1 MRSSFIGALCLVLA
15 GLQSQGQANHFTG
28 KITAGDGTPVA
39 GATVH
44 LLNTDASVVSDEK
57 GNFRLGVSAAGRYE
71 IQVSAIGFRRL
82 DTVLSM
88 TGGERTVEFHL
99 QTGVSG
105 LDAVVVTAE
114 KREELLR
121 HVPIAVTAITDRQV
135 SEYRLWNNKDITAL
149 VPNLYAA
156 DPGDGRD
163 VVSIRGITTTS
174 YDPAVTT
181 YIDGVGQLGL
191 DTYIPALFDVE
202 RIEVLRGPQG
212 TLYGR
217 NAMGGVINIVTREPG
232 NNIDGSLELNVGNAG
247 QQRYTAAFRA
257 PLVKDRLFI
266 GVAGLYEGRDGFY
279 TNTYNGSS
287 YDKQHGFTGNY
298 YLRWLPGRQW
308 SAELNV
314 KHREVRN
321 HGAFPLVTDP
331 VGAFTDPYKLDQN
344 AITPMIDNTLDG
356 SLSVKYHGAAFN
368 LSSQTA
374 YQRNYRYYD
383 QPIDGDFSPYD
394 IVSVINNYGKQ
405 WNNVKVWTE
414 DIRLTSPAGSNS
426 RWKWTAGS
434 YWFFQD
440 QPNKQATRY
449 GNDANAA
456 YGIGDSLFATINTTR
471 NHRWGL
477 AFYGQA
483 VYALT
488 PHLNITAGLR
498 YDYEHQWE
506 DVLGEYQHDPDPT
519 PIVIRPDTSGTV
531 AFHALSPKLSLD
543 YRLSGHLMTYISY
556 SRGFRTGGLTQ
567 LSSDATQPPLAGF
580 KPEYSSNYEAGIKGD
595 LPGGALR
602 GNLAVFYNHVNDAQV
617 PTLILPDAITV
628 TRNTGKLNSEGV
640 EAEIEAVP
648 FRGFTAAYQFGYTH
662 TRYTSL
668 NYSENG
674 ASVDLSGKHQ
684 VFSPDMTS
692 LLALQYK
699 HAIARGWD
707 AVIRGEW
714 KYIGTTYYDL
724 GNTIKQ
730 SPYGV
735 YNTRLGVQGTRLEIW
750 GWMRNIGDKKYIS
763 YAYNFGAYHLG
774 DPRTYGVTL
783 VARLK
788 AH

>member
-1 MRSSFIGALCLVLA
+1 MCFLLLA
-15 GLQSQGQANHFTG
+15 GFSVSAQQPVFSGRVTG
-28 KITAGDGTPVA
+28 RGGSPVA
-39 GATVH
+39 GASVH
-44 LLNTDASVVSDEK
+44 LLNTDRTVVSDEE
-57 GNFRLGVSAAGRYE
+57 GVFRIGGVSLGKY
-71 IQVSAIGFRRL
+71 AIGITAVGYQRL
-82 DTVLSM
+82 DTGLVVKA
-88 TGGERTVEFHL
+88 GAGIAEFHL
-99 QTGVSG
+99 TAGVSG
-105 LDAVVVTAE
+105 LDEVVVTAQ

-121 HVPIAVTAITDRQV
+121 QVPISVSAISDRQV
-135 SEYRLWNNKDITAL
+135 REYRLWNNKDITGI

-163 VVSIRGITTTS
+163 VVSIRGIATTS

-232 NNIDGSLELNVGNAG
+232 NVLDGMVELNAGNYG
-247 QQRYTAAFRA
+247 QQRYTAALRA
-257 PLVKDRLFI
+257 PLVKDKLFF
-266 GVAGLYEGRDGFY
+266 GAAGMYEGRNGYY
-279 TNTYNGSS
+279 TNTYTGSS
-287 YDKQHGFTGNY
+287 YDKQHGYTGNY
-298 YLRWLPGRQW
+298 YLRWLASSRW

-314 KHREVRN
+314 KHRAVRN
-321 HGAFPLVTDP
+321 HGAFPLVADAVETF
-331 VGAFTDPYKLDQN
+331 AHPYQLDQN
-344 AITPMIDNTLDG
+344 AITTMVDNTLNG
-356 SLSVKYHGAAFN
+356 SLSLKYHGPGFN

-374 YQRNYRYYD
+374 YQRNYRYYE

-414 DIRLTSPAGSNS
+414 DIRISSPAGSAS

-456 YGIGDSLFATINTTR
+456 YGIGDSLFSTINTTK

-488 PHLNITAGLR
+488 SRLNITAGLR

-506 DVLGEYQHDPDPT
+506 NVLGEYQHDPDPT
-519 PIVIRPDTSGTV
+519 PIVITPDTSGHV
-531 AFHALSPKLSLD
+531 AFHAFSPKLSLD
-543 YRLSGHLMTYISY
+543 YRLSGHMMVYAVY

-567 LSSDATQPPLAGF
+567 LSSDASQPPLAGF
-580 KPEYSSNYEAGIKGD
+580 KPEYSNNYEAGLKGE
-595 LPGGALR
+595 LPGGKLR
-602 GNLAVFYNHVNDAQV
+602 GAVAVFYNHVNDAQV

-640 EAEIEAVP
+640 EAEIEAAP
-648 FRGFTAAYQFGYTH
+648 LRGLTATYQFGYTH
-662 TRYTSL
+662 TRYTNL
-668 NYSENG
+668 HYAENG

-684 VFSPDMTS
+684 VFSPELTS
-692 LLALQYK
+692 FLALQYSHPIAK
-699 HAIARGWD
+699 HWQV
-707 AVIRGEW
+707 VIRGEW
-714 KYIGTTYYDL
+714 KEIGTTYFDLSNSIRQTPYDVF
-724 GNTIKQ
+724 NARV
-730 SPYGV
+730 GV
-735 YNTRLGVQGTRLEIW
+735 AGQRLEIW
-750 GWMRNIGDKKYIS
+750 GWARNIGDKKYVS
-763 YAYNFGAYHLG
+763 YAYDFGAYHLG

-783 VARLK
+783 VAKLRGR
-788 AH
+788 